1 MGSITGIDISKEYDR
16 GFKAANGKVYHDE
29 WKNGS
34 HNNK

>member
-1 MGSITGIDISKEYDR
+1 LKEYDK
-16 GFKAANGKVYHDE
+16 GYKAANGKVYHDE